1 MVMTAQ
7 PASLV
12 ASTMAGAVGGAVAP
26 TANGA
31 AGLEW
36 LRPAV
41 EIAAPARGLWHSGR
55 AVAGWARPPRVATRT
70 PGEGPGAVKAARD
83 FAGAT
88 LRRWGMADLD
98 GDVGVVVSELLTNA
112 FRHALPRPAAC
123 QRQPPIR
130 LGLFHPGHG
139 VLCAVADPSDQIP
152 VVKQPDYFAETG
164 RGLHV
169 IASLSDR
176 WGWTAPNQ
184 AGKVV
189 WAMFSA
195 PADH

>member
-1 MVMTAQ
+1 MTAQ

-12 ASTMAGAVGGAVAP
+12 ASTSD
-26 TANGA
+26 GA
-31 AGLEW
+31 AYLEW

-41 EIAAPARGLWHSGR
+41 EIAAPATGCWPSVPARVGWTHS
-55 AVAGWARPPRVATRT
+55 PRVATRT
-70 PGEGPGAVKAARD
+70 PSLGPGAVKAARD
-83 FAGAT
+83 FTGAT

-112 FRHALPRPAAC
+112 LRHALPRPAGQPAC
-123 QRQPPIR
+123 SPIR
-130 LGLFHPGHG
+130 VGLLHPGPC
-139 VLCAVADPSDQIP
+139 VLCAVADPSHEVP
-152 VVKQPDYFAETG
+152 VVKEPDHLAETG

-176 WGWTAPNQ
+176 WGWTAPSRT
-184 AGKVV
+184 GKVV

-195 PADH
+195 QTGR